1 MELTIN
7 IEDKKMY
14 DSFVQFLNVLGITV
28 SESRQSGTENKRS
41 SRKQKYPLSG
51 TVLKYDDPFGPAA
64 DISDW
69 EAAK

>member
-28 SESRQSGTENKRS
+28 SDSRQSGTEHKRS
-41 SRKQKYPLSG
+41 SRTQNYPLRG